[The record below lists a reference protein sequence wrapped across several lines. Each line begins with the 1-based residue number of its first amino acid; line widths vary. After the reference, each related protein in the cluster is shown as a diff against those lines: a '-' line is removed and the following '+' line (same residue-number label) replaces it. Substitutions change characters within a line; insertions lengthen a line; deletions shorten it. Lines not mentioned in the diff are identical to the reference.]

1 MSAVIVGPVIFRCL
15 HAQHIG
21 IGEGGIMNITDLSAE
36 QRRLRVAMVDE
47 TGQDEPVLKPE
58 QLAGR
63 SSELVRLVHPVG
75 TQFRRPGTVARFRV
89 F

>member
-58 QLAGR
+58 QLGR
-63 SSELVRLVHPVG
+63 VSYIG
-75 TQFRRPGTVARFRV
+75 G
-89 F
+89 

>member
-47 TGQDEPVLKPE
+47 TGQDEPL
-58 QLAGR
+58 
-63 SSELVRLVHPVG
+63 S
-75 TQFRRPGTVARFRV
+75 
-89 F
+89 

>member
-21 IGEGGIMNITDLSAE
+21 IGEGGIMNITDLRAE

-47 TGQDEPVLKPE
+47 TPE
-58 QLAGR
+58 LTAFWWF
-63 SSELVRLVHPVG
+63 RL
-75 TQFRRPGTVARFRV
+75 FWL
-89 F
+89 

>member
-58 QLAGR
+58 QLAMGI
-63 SSELVRLVHPVG
+63 LAN
-75 TQFRRPGTVARFRV
+75 RPFGER
-89 F
+89 